1 MASFVSPV
9 PSHRVVRVRS
19 KGAIRFLS
27 AQRPAFTTIFAA
39 YPSGSEISE
48 IMVDVVMCPIVD
60 LTDTRLI
67 GCVPGLLGFLREGI
81 LFRFLLRGI
90 LK

>member
-1 MASFVSPV
+1 MASFVRPV

-39 YPSGSEISE
+39 YPSGSEMSE
-48 IMVDVVMCPIVD
+48 IMVDVMCEWM
-60 LTDTRLI
+60 LCTDCRFNGHPFI
-67 GCVPGLLGFLREGI
+67 GCPGRVWVLVFKRC
-81 LFRFLLRGI
+81 
-90 LK
+90 